1 MALASLSGCALS
13 SGDRPTPKSL
23 ATLAADQSLAGAQGT
38 FPDATWWDRYQ
49 DPALT
54 ALMAEA
60 LASSPDMA
68 LATARI
74 AAADALATQAGGALW
89 PALGIEGSAGGAKQ
103 SYNMGIPAEFVP
115 KGIVSTGQIAGR
127 MGFNLDIWGR
137 NRAAL
142 AAARGEAEAARV
154 DAAQARLL
162 LTTSVA
168 SAWADYA
175 QVLRARDIA
184 AEAVRVR
191 SQTESLTQAR
201 LTAGIDG
208 QSDLE
213 LAKSRAAAAQAD
225 LAAADEALTLT
236 RNRIAALLGAG
247 PDRGATLPRPALT
260 EQGVP
265 PLPDRLAAE
274 LLGRRPDIVSAQ
286 LRVEAARQRIKMAQR
301 DFYPNINL
309 TALVGVQAL
318 GLANLF
324 DQGSSTA
331 NFGPALSLPLFDG
344 GRRLGQYRGA
354 TAGYAEAVAR
364 YDQIL
369 ITALRETAD
378 AIASRQAIETRRIHL
393 RTASDAAQQ
402 SAQLAQMRYRA
413 GIGNMLQVNAAE
425 DAALAARRAL
435 SDTEARAMLYDI
447 ALIRALGGGFQAP
460 NPQKDGNRP

>member
-1 MALASLSGCALS
+1 
-13 SGDRPTPKSL
+13 
-23 ATLAADQSLAGAQGT
+23 
-38 FPDATWWDRYQ
+38 
-49 DPALT
+49 
-54 ALMAEA
+54 
-60 LASSPDMA
+60 
-68 LATARI
+68 
-74 AAADALATQAGGALW
+74 
-89 PALGIEGSAGGAKQ
+89 
-103 SYNMGIPAEFVP
+103 MGIPAEFVP

-225 LAAADEALTLT
+225 LAAADEALSLT

-286 LRVEAARQRIKMAQR
+286 LRVDAARQRIKMAQR

-378 AIASRQAIETRRIHL
+378 AIAQKMFPVR
-393 RTASDAAQQ
+393 
-402 SAQLAQMRYRA
+402 
-413 GIGNMLQVNAAE
+413 LQEATTF
-425 DAALAARRAL
+425 AL
-435 SDTEARAMLYDI
+435 STSR
-447 ALIRALGGGFQAP
+447 GP
-460 NPQKDGNRP
+460 